1 MPLAPNLSP
10 MERQLLE
17 RQTALAEA
25 ILLRLD
31 AIEARQLRIEQ
42 ALSAQA
48 NNWTS
53 TEAQVTEIRHLLL
66 EIPPEAAD

>member
-31 AIEARQLRIEQ
+31 AIESRQLRIEQ

-48 NNWTS
+48 NNWIS
-53 TEAQVTEIRHLLL
+53 AEAQVTEIRKLLL
-66 EIPPEAAD
+66 EIPSEAAD

>member
-31 AIEARQLRIEQ
+31 AIESRQLRIEQ

-48 NNWTS
+48 SHS
-53 TEAQVTEIRHLLL
+53 TVAEAQMEELLKLLL
-66 EIPPEAAD
+66 EIPPEAAG